1 MKVSHLIL
9 LVLVFLCMLLGV
21 AISIPAPAGASGM
34 LHGTYKTMLVG
45 LRGSDQKSAINLIA
59 LLFGLGQILFFT
71 LLFFLVMRQK
81 KPSKLRNVLF
91 IISGAVYATIFI
103 KLVDA
108 YLASVTQ
115 QPVVLWGPFPTATS
129 WMLFGLSTAPLMFA
143 AIYYFGFRQW
153 IWSDEEQAKYDEI
166 LAEYGQGK
174 T

>member
-1 MKVSHLIL
+1 MKVSHLTL
-9 LVLVFLCMLLGV
+9 LVLVFLCALLGV
-21 AISIPAPAGASGM
+21 AISIPAPPGASGM

-45 LRGSDQKSAINLIA
+45 LPGSDQKSSINLIA

-91 IISGAVYATIFI
+91 VVSGAVYATIFI
-103 KLVDA
+103 KLFDA
-108 YLASVTQ
+108 YVASIAQ
-115 QPVVLWGPFPTATS
+115 QPVELWGPFPTATS
-129 WMLFGLSTAPLMFA
+129 WMLFGLSTAPLLFA

-153 IWSDEEQAKYDEI
+153 IWSDEEQAQYDEI
-166 LAEYGQGK
+166 LAQYSQSN